1 MINKTGENQMTNI
14 VKWNVPSKRNR
25 SIYHTSSIWNDTIYS
40 HYLQKIKDSWVMKTY
55 RNNEN
60 GKRENCMG
68 INLFPYKTSICHD
81 DLNPNNLMKVTPDDG
96 WAFPKN
102 SIQINSYI
110 ENECA

>member
-40 HYLQKIKDSWVMKTY
+40 HYLQKINDSWVMKTY
-55 RNNEN
+55 RVNEN
-60 GKRENCMG
+60 GKRENCLG
-68 INLFPYKTSICHD
+68 INLFPYKTSITND
-81 DLNPNNLMKVTPDDG
+81 DLNPKNLLNITPD

-110 ENECA
+110 EKECA

>member
-1 MINKTGENQMTNI
+1 MYNI

-40 HYLQKIKDSWVMKTY
+40 HYLQKIKGSWVMKTY
-55 RNNEN
+55 RVNEN

-68 INLFPYKTSICHD
+68 INLFPYKTSITYD
-81 DLNPNNLMKVTPDDG
+81 ELNPNDLMKTLPD

-102 SIQINSYI
+102 SIQIDSYLDGASHRI
-110 ENECA
+110 KGSWV